1 MATPD
6 PVDPATLEIKTR
18 SIEQTLLPL
27 VKQVRTIE
35 LKRAS
40 DIYHV
45 YTSQKSDNSRRSLF
59 LQAHSIDRV
68 LITVLLNFTVHVE
81 EARFFHLAGN
91 VSRCSR
97 IAPLRNPITQVAT
110 SLTVAPVNFG
120 SWKDIRLRLIKKIIT
135 KEGMTIHEKFIRSFG
150 QGHTP
155 SGNFEKLSFQ
165 GRMHFSHFAVQY
177 SVRYM

>member
-27 VKQVRTIE
+27 VK
-35 LKRAS
+35 
-40 DIYHV
+40 
-45 YTSQKSDNSRRSLF
+45 
-59 LQAHSIDRV
+59 QAHSIDRV

-110 SLTVAPVNFG
+110 SLTVAP
-120 SWKDIRLRLIKKIIT
+120 
-135 KEGMTIHEKFIRSFG
+135 
-150 QGHTP
+150 GHTP